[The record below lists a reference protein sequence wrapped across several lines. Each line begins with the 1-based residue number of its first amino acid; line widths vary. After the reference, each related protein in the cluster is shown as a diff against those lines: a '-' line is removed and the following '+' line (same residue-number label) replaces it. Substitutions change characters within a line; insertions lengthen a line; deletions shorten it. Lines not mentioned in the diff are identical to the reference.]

1 MDLDWKEVSNYFKT
15 LPKNFNYLLV
25 LQILPLLVIS
35 SILVKE
41 INPALFTK
49 QMTYYVVGAMAF
61 LLAVFIP
68 WQKILWWFAPLSY
81 LFNLLLLAAVD
92 VAGKTILGARR
103 WLPIPGT
110 GLTIQPSEFIK
121 VSVILMLAWLIH
133 RNPPPKEGYGFI
145 DFAKLSVVILI
156 PFLLIAKEPD
166 LGTALVLLLTGFGV
180 LFLVGVKWRVW
191 ISVLLL
197 ATLSAPI
204 LYDHLH
210 DYQKKRITD
219 FLGKPS
225 YHVQQALIAIGS
237 GGVTGKPKEEATQ
250 TQLKFLPISSSD
262 FIFAYLGERF
272 GYRGMLT
279 VIVLYILLI
288 IHLLILSHIYGRD
301 YLIKTV
307 AGGLAFLIF
316 IYMNVN
322 MFMIIGMA
330 PVVGVPL
337 PMFSHGGTSFIIFA
351 VFFGILINLIAF
363 KRYFQYNADAKI
375 TMQEKGPLKKVSK
388 EDLYLPRSIRER
400 KLRQDKE
407 GL

>member
-25 LQILPLLVIS
+25 LQILPLLIIS
-35 SILVKE
+35 SLLVKE

-49 QMTYYVVGAMAF
+49 QMTYYVVGAIAF

-166 LGTALVLLLTGFGV
+166 LGTALVLLLTGYGV

-210 DYQKKRITD
+210 DYQKKRIAD

-288 IHLLILSHIYGRD
+288 IHLLTLSHIYSRD

-375 TMQEKGPLKKVSK
+375 TMQEKGPLKKVTK